1 MYEAYELKKSYFVVH
16 LDTLF
21 CDMHHI
27 AYICVHF
34 GPKNQILMGNDCKT
48 CPFNTLAASKLS
60 DNSFEQL
67 SANHL
72 VMKLKKGDTII
83 KQGMYSTNVVF
94 LRTGLAK
101 IHLAGPY
108 HEQIVKIVKAPT
120 YLGLPTTF
128 GDKINQYSVTAVS
141 DAEVCFIDVEIFQN
155 ILDENRDFSNGIIL
169 ELCKNELESFRRC
182 ANRTQKLIRGNMA
195 DALLEF
201 SEKIFESDTFVI
213 PLSQA
218 ELANLVDTSR
228 ESVSRVLTEF
238 DKDEIIKIT
247 GKQIEI
253 INKKSLLMISQNG

>member
-1 MYEAYELKKSYFVVH
+1 MESN
-16 LDTLF
+16 
-21 CDMHHI
+21 C
-27 AYICVHF
+27 
-34 GPKNQILMGNDCKT
+34 KN
-48 CPFNTLAASKLS
+48 CPFNSKAAATLCDS
-60 DNSFEQL
+60 SFEQL

-72 VMKLKKGDTII
+72 VLKFKKGDTII

-108 HEQIVKIVKAPT
+108 HEQIVKLVKAPT

-128 GDKINQYSVTAVS
+128 GDKINQYSVTAVT
-141 DAEVCFIDVEIFQN
+141 DVEVCFIDVEVFQT
-155 ILDENRDFSNGIIL
+155 ILNENREFSHEIIL
-169 ELCKNELESFRRC
+169 ELCRNELESFRRC

-201 SEKIFESDTFVI
+201 SEKIFISDTFTI

-228 ESVSRVLTEF
+228 ESVNRVLSEF
-238 DKDEIIKIT
+238 DKDEIINLN
-247 GKQIEI
+247 GKQITI
-253 INKKSLLMISQNG
+253 LNKKSLQLISQNG

>member
-1 MYEAYELKKSYFVVH
+1 ML
-16 LDTLF
+16 
-21 CDMHHI
+21 
-27 AYICVHF
+27 
-34 GPKNQILMGNDCKT
+34 NNCKE
-48 CPFNTLAASKLS
+48 CPFNSTAAAMLS
-60 DNSFEQL
+60 DCSFDQL
-67 SANHL
+67 SENHL
-72 VMKLKKGDTII
+72 VLKFRKGDTII

-101 IHLAGPY
+101 VHLAGPY
-108 HEQIVKIVKAPT
+108 HEQIVKLVKAPT

-141 DAEVCFIDVEIFQN
+141 DVEVCFIDVDVFQT
-155 ILDENRDFSNGIIL
+155 ILNENREFSHEIIL
-169 ELCKNELESFRRC
+169 ELCRNELESFHRC

-201 SEKIFESDTFVI
+201 SDAIFLSDTFVL

-238 DKDEIIKIT
+238 SRDKIIELNGKEIR
-247 GKQIEI
+247 I
-253 INKKSLLMISQNG
+253 INKKSLQLVSQNG